1 MSPKKTYRQVKNVGD
16 MDSCM
21 EDFEDLATTIED
33 LVVSAKALN
42 YTNVIRDVFTIR
54 KDLKS
59 AH

>member
-42 YTNVIRDVFTIR
+42 YTNVIRDVFTI
-54 KDLKS
+54 
-59 AH
+59 